1 MIKIKVPG
9 TSANIGPGFD
19 TLGLALN
26 IFNEIT
32 VEKSSEPTEILWDIP
47 NPNIP
52 LEENLVYVAF
62 IHTLKKYG
70 KENLGARITM
80 TKIEIPISRGL
91 GSSAAAIVCGIYA
104 ANYIM
109 DNALST
115 QDIVDIATE
124 LEGHPDNVAPAI
136 LGNMVLS
143 VMTGDKVLYSKIDFP
158 EEIRFN
164 VLIPNFKLS
173 TEKARSVLPK
183 TYSTADCIS
192 NASRLALMLA
202 FLREKNFENLREC
215 LIDKIHQPYR
225 FSLINNS
232 LDIFEKS
239 KNLGALGEFIS
250 GAGPTLITWVLK
262 NNEDL
267 YQTKLQQ
274 YLDTLADK
282 WEIKNLTINT
292 TGTIV
297 EEIGKQH
304 NIKFHEL

>member
-32 VEKSSEPTEILWDIP
+32 VEKRDSGVEIFWDIP

-52 LEENLVYVAF
+52 LEDNLVYVAF
-62 IHTLKKYG
+62 VHTLKKYK
-70 KENLGARITM
+70 KEYLGANITM

-104 ANYIM
+104 ADYIM
-109 DNALST
+109 DNILST
-115 QDIVDIATE
+115 EDIVNIATE

-136 LGNMVLS
+136 LGNMIVS
-143 VMTGDKVLYSKIDFP
+143 VMNGEKVLYSKINFP
-158 EEIRFN
+158 EEIIFN

-183 TYSTADCIS
+183 SYSTADCIF

-202 FLREKNFENLREC
+202 FLREGKFENLRVC
-215 LIDKIHQPYR
+215 LEDKIHQPYR
-225 FSLINNS
+225 FDLINNS

-239 KNLGALGEFIS
+239 KELGALGEFIS
-250 GAGPTLITWVLK
+250 GAGPTLITWVTG
-262 NNEDL
+262 NEEKYKKEL
-267 YQTKLQQ
+267 QT
-274 YLDTLADK
+274 YLDTLTDK
-282 WEIKNLTINT
+282 WEIKDLTINT
-292 TGTIV
+292 TGTVV
-297 EEIGKQH
+297 EI
-304 NIKFHEL
+304 IK

>member
-1 MIKIKVPG
+1 MIKITVPG

-32 VEKSSEPTEILWDIP
+32 VEKKDTGIDVLWEVP

-52 LEENLVYVAF
+52 LEENLVYVALM
-62 IHTLKKYG
+62 HTLKKYE
-70 KENLGARITM
+70 KTHLGGIITM
-80 TKIEIPISRGL
+80 TKIDIPISRGL

-109 DNALST
+109 DNILST
-115 QDIVDIATE
+115 DEIVNIATE

-136 LGNMVLS
+136 LGNMILS
-143 VMTGDKVLYSKIDFP
+143 VMDGNNVLYSKIDFP
-158 EEIRFN
+158 EEILFN

-183 TYSTADCIS
+183 SYSASDCIS

-202 FLREKNFENLREC
+202 FLREGKFENLRVC
-215 LIDKIHQPYR
+215 LEDKIHQPYR
-225 FSLINNS
+225 FELINNS

-239 KNLGALGEFIS
+239 KELGALGEFIS
-250 GAGPTLITWVLK
+250 GAGPTLITWVLDNK
-262 NNEDL
+262 EDL
-267 YQTKLQQ
+267 YQEELQN
-274 YLDTLADK
+274 YLDTLNDK

-292 TGTIV
+292 SGTIV
-297 EEIGKQH
+297 ETVV
-304 NIKFHEL
+304 